1 MNLDAELA
9 LVIELALETEDLAP
23 AEQKALERLA
33 GDLDKRRNRATS
45 GNVRFDRLR
54 TVPCTYTATHPAS
67 DRKAKAEGLPHAC
80 KCGGDLVM
88 WPFTDRAR
96 AEALTDRHGWSR
108 ALDAVQE
115 HGS

>member
-1 MNLDAELA
+1 
-9 LVIELALETEDLAP
+9 
-23 AEQKALERLA
+23 
-33 GDLDKRRNRATS
+33 
-45 GNVRFDRLR
+45 
-54 TVPCTYTATHPAS
+54 
-67 DRKAKAEGLPHAC
+67 
-80 KCGGDLVM
+80 M